1 MADQAE
7 IEFKKETIS
16 KLLTKSF
23 KDSKTKVSGDAVIL
37 MCEILKVF
45 VEEAAQRAMKQ
56 ATAEDSD
63 QVDVEHFEKVLP
75 QLLLDF

>member
-1 MADQAE
+1 MADQVE

-16 KLLTKSF
+16 KLLAKSF

-45 VEEAAQRAMKQ
+45 VEEASRRAIKQ
-56 ATAEDSD
+56 ATAEDSE